1 MKSEIET
8 FNPGIKLMRNPIW
21 LSKAEARAEKLHGSI
36 LIHLPN
42 QEMAKV
48 ALNSRITIA
57 GVLCRI
63 EKHIPRHTQCDK
75 CQKFGHTRAYCKNE
89 VRCRVYS
96 LNHEGKDYFCQ
107 TCQVRDQEC
116 PYSRA
121 KYANCGK
128 DHKADDKQC
137 QEREKHR
144 PRFTR
149 PIPRARSD
157 SMDTEL

>member
-1 MKSEIET
+1 MELRDQINDNFFMAGINEPVVAIVGRLTSNLSLVITTMEGYSGSFLIKEEKVWKELILYTSISHDAEWAKLVVHTVPTRPFLSDEGEFLMKSEIET

-63 EKHIPRHTQCDK
+63 EKHIPRHT
-75 CQKFGHTRAYCKNE
+75 
-89 VRCRVYS
+89 
-96 LNHEGKDYFCQ
+96 
-107 TCQVRDQEC
+107 
-116 PYSRA
+116 
-121 KYANCGK
+121 
-128 DHKADDKQC
+128 
-137 QEREKHR
+137 
-144 PRFTR
+144 
-149 PIPRARSD
+149 
-157 SMDTEL
+157 